1 MSRFLMKQ
9 IVYKTNMPLKT
20 LGGIF
25 DEPKKAPKK
34 NFIRENIKALKH
46 LESIVQEAQKVEQT
60 KSLSRGSSPKRFP
73 RDKTKSLSLGD
84 LRVPKENTIP
94 NNKDQSVNAKSI
106 HKTLSAIDRIKNLS
120 KSKGFKP
127 KKTVSEKKCKPQ
139 LSDRSVQ
146 TDFDDTFLIEI
157 NSPTIIPD
165 VLPNTKE
172 GHSQTITP
180 EVPLIVKGVVTLEPQ
195 YPPGHTVLPE
205 SERIETLATYKKN
218 YDKLI
223 NELNSLPL
231 TCDTLR
237 IRKKRI
243 KIEDELLKIEEAIKM
258 FERPRVFI
266 KK

>member
-1 MSRFLMKQ
+1 
-9 IVYKTNMPLKT
+9 MPLKT

-25 DEPKKAPKK
+25 DEPKKTPKK

-84 LRVPKENTIP
+84 LKVPKENTIP
-94 NNKDQSVNAKSI
+94 HTKDQSIHAKSI
-106 HKTLSAIDRIKNLS
+106 HKTLSAIDKIKNLS
-120 KSKGFKP
+120 KSKGFRP

-139 LSDRSVQ
+139 YSDRSVQ
-146 TDFDDTFLIEI
+146 TDFDDSLLIEI
-157 NSPTIIPD
+157 NSPTITPEVSNI
-165 VLPNTKE
+165 KE
-172 GHSQTITP
+172 GHSSTITP
-180 EVPLIVKGVVTLEPQ
+180 EVPLIVKEVVTLEPQ

-237 IRKKRI
+237 IRNKQM
-243 KIEDELLKIEEAIKM
+243 KIEGELQKIEEAIKM

-266 KK
+266 RK